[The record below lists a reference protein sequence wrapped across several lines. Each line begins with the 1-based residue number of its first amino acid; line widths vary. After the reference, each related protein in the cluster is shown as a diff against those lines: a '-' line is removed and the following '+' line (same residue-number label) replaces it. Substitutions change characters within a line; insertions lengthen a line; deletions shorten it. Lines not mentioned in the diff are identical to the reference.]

1 MNVVN
6 SLRLFALVLAYASVA
21 TVSAQHTN
29 DYAAYVG
36 SYSAF
41 AGSPNQITVTSV
53 AGVLHF
59 QPTGQ
64 GAMAA
69 TEQPDG
75 TFRLNNAPVEFVFH
89 RNDGGAVEAFT
100 FTQGGQPTRLTRV
113 EVLAEQY
120 AAVATQV
127 RPNGLSDAI
136 LNADHAAA
144 KLLIERGSDV
154 AELDTRRQIAG
165 TNGRRPLNWAA
176 LRNDT
181 AMIDLLLEAGADID
195 ATNLSGFTPLH
206 HAVEGNALEATK
218 LLIERGADLDQQ
230 NAGGQTPLQFA
241 VAANRVAAFEILQ
254 AAACAKKPCEAN
266 DSAPPAELSEL
277 LAKLDAEVPGWL
289 EQTSVPGAAVA
300 VIRDGEVAATRG
312 YGFADVAQSIP
323 VTPSTGF
330 NVGSISKTIAAWG
343 VMTLVERGK
352 LGLDTPVDA
361 YLTRWHLPESTFDER
376 GVTIRRLLSHT
387 AGLSLHGYPGWGPA
401 DPLPTLE
408 ESLSGKTNGPGAV
421 FLIMEPG
428 TRWQY
433 SGGGYTLA
441 QLLVEEVTDE
451 SFEDYVRAAVLRPL
465 GMVNSDFDLSAE
477 LMARSSLAYD
487 ERGLPTPNP
496 RFTEQAAAGLHTT
509 VEDLA
514 RFAAAALA
522 TDDGAAPG
530 RGVLQPQTVEL
541 MLTPAPASN
550 RSYGL
555 GYSATLRTTGAAGRG
570 HGGSNRGWQA
580 VFEVIPET
588 RDGIVVLTNS
598 SIGGRAYQRIV
609 QTWDQWLAGQLVQ
622 AQP

>member
-1 MNVVN
+1 MNVAN
-6 SLRLFALVLAYASVA
+6 PLRLFAVVLLSASAA
-21 TVSAQHTN
+21 TASAQTADNH
-29 DYAAYVG
+29 DAYVG

-53 AGVLHF
+53 SGTLHF

-64 GAMAA
+64 GAIAA
-69 TEQPDG
+69 TAQPDG
-75 TFRLNNAPVEFVFH
+75 TFKLNNVSVDVAFH

-100 FTQGGQPTRLTRV
+100 STQGGRPTRLTRV
-113 EVLAEQY
+113 ELLDAQY

-136 LNADHAAA
+136 LNGDHAAA
-144 KLLIERGSDV
+144 KVLIEKGIDV
-154 AELDTRRQIAG
+154 AELDTRPQVAG

-181 AMIDLLLEAGADID
+181 AMIELLLEAGADID
-195 ATNLSGFTPLH
+195 ATNLSGFTALH
-206 HAVEGNALEATK
+206 HATEGNALEATK
-218 LLIERGADLDQQ
+218 LLIERGADLEKQSA
-230 NAGGQTPLQFA
+230 NGQTPLQFA
-241 VAANRVAAFEILQ
+241 VAANRVAAFEILK
-254 AAACAKKPCEAN
+254 AAACAKSPCEAN
-266 DSAPPAELSEL
+266 EGPPVAELSEL
-277 LAKLDAEVPGWL
+277 LEKLDAEVPGWL
-289 EQTSVPGAAVA
+289 EQASVPGAAVA
-300 VIRDGEVAATRG
+300 VIRNGEVAATRG
-312 YGFADVAQSIP
+312 YGFADVAKSIP
-323 VTPSTGF
+323 VTPKTGF
-330 NVGSISKTIAAWG
+330 NVGSISKTIAAWS
-343 VMTLVERGK
+343 VMTLIERGR
-352 LGLDTPVDA
+352 LDLDTSVDT
-361 YLTRWHLPESTFDER
+361 YLTRWHLPESKFDEK

-401 DPLPTLE
+401 DPLPTIE
-408 ESLSGKTNGPGAV
+408 ESLNGKTNGPGAV

-433 SGGGYTLA
+433 SGGGYTMA
-441 QLLVEEVTDE
+441 QLIVEEVTGE
-451 SFEDYVRAAVLRPL
+451 SFEEYVREAVLRPL
-465 GMVNSDFDLSAE
+465 GMANSDFDLSEE
-477 LMARSSLAYD
+477 LMSRSSLAYD
-487 ERGLPTPNP
+487 ERGMPTPNP

-522 TDDGAAPG
+522 TDDGEAPG
-530 RGVLQPQTVEL
+530 RGVLKPQTVEL
-541 MLTPAPASN
+541 MLTPAQASN

-555 GYSATLRTTGAAGRG
+555 GYSATLRTTGAQGRG

-598 SIGGRAYQRIV
+598 SLGSRAYQRIV
-609 QTWDQWLAGQLVQ
+609 QTWDQWLAGKLVQ